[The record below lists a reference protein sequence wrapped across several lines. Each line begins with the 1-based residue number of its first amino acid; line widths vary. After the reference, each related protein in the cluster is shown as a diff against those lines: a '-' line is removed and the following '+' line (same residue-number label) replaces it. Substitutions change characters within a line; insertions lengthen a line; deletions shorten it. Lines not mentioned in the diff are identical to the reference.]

1 MPLLSYPPDP
11 PSIWGA
17 SQRIKSMLLSL
28 VVEFY
33 HLASVA
39 IDAILLLIFISLANQ
54 LASSLCSPITS
65 NKISLKVLLPYFCD
79 VQHVRL
85 SYKYFGVILQERCV
99 APENIYLEAKIL
111 RKSKSHLQSMLMQHN
126 AVVEEFYAN
135 MVCFSGTKWL
145 TSRMA
150 FWCLHSFM
158 IYQESIFSQNLSPKK
173 DRKSDI

>member
-11 PSIWGA
+11 PSIWGG
-17 SQRIKSMLLSL
+17 SQRIKNMFLSL

-65 NKISLKVLLPYFCD
+65 NKISLKIFCLIFCN
-79 VQHVRL
+79 VQHGLL

-99 APENIYLEAKIL
+99 AAENISLVAKIL
-111 RKSKSHLQSMLMQHN
+111 LKSKSHLQSMLMQHN

-135 MVCFSGTKWL
+135 MVCFSGTK
-145 TSRMA
+145 
-150 FWCLHSFM
+150 
-158 IYQESIFSQNLSPKK
+158 
-173 DRKSDI
+173 